1 MVTSVVGALR
11 LVSGGNTIGFITTMR
26 FPLRDDLGRGPLNLL
41 PVAGVGRG
49 NEKSQVILGRVA
61 PARIRDP

>member
-1 MVTSVVGALR
+1 
-11 LVSGGNTIGFITTMR
+11 MR

-49 NEKSQVILGRVA
+49 NEEESSNTRQGR
-61 PARIRDP
+61 PGPN

>member
-1 MVTSVVGALR
+1 
-11 LVSGGNTIGFITTMR
+11 MR